1 MKQFLFICFL
11 LIARSPILVFS
22 QESNLVKNIGYNDML
37 TEYKDYIGKE
47 FLYYKV
53 FNYTTND
60 APFPWKEDRV
70 RSGKYKSSM
79 SAFNEYHES
88 LESLSGKTY
97 KLEKYV
103 VYDGTPGLVFKD
115 TGGNQFFYTRLASV
129 ETEFVDLSY
138 LNYFKSNLLSKE
150 YLYLGQNNNISSSF
164 PQYLQLCYINVKTKE
179 SITYL
184 PMYSSWIVTDVRI
197 EPMYWGTHS
206 LTNDVNN
213 SFCRVVAVIH
223 NKKLG
228 DYECFLSLM
237 NFEGLGVVSES
248 TLSVFLQANGAFVLK
263 DPIMEEFASKKQLNH
278 TETEMLK
285 TIKEYE

>member
-1 MKQFLFICFL
+1 MRNLFFLFITIVTCFP
-11 LIARSPILVFS
+11 AFA
-22 QESNLVKNIGYNDML
+22 QEESNSVKNISYNDML
-37 TEYKDYIGKE
+37 TEFKDYIGKKIM
-47 FLYYKV
+47 YYKV
-53 FNYTTND
+53 FNYNIYD
-60 APFPWKEDRV
+60 APFPWKDGRV

-79 SAFNEYHES
+79 SAFDEYHES
-88 LESLSGKTY
+88 LDSLCGKTFT
-97 KLEKYV
+97 LEKYV

-115 TGGNQFFYTRLASV
+115 TDGNQFFYTRLASV

-138 LNYFKSNLLSKE
+138 LDYFKSNLLSKE
-150 YLYLGQNNNISSSF
+150 YLYLGQNNKISSSF

-179 SITYL
+179 TITYL
-184 PMYSSWIVTDVRI
+184 PMYSSWVVTDVRI

-206 LTNDVNN
+206 ITNDVNN

-248 TLSVFLQANGAFVLK
+248 TLSAFLQANGAFVLK
-263 DPIMEEFASKKQLNH
+263 DPIMEEFAFKKQLNN
-278 TETEMLK
+278 TETEILK
-285 TIKEYE
+285 TIKQYE